1 MHVANQGMVLLGG
14 AMIAGLLAALGF
26 QGVGDPAQ
34 VAGEQIDNSQ
44 PVGFPGSVIETKAVN
59 DAVNDPGKFAGHEKC
74 VDCHRTEVKS
84 WMASKHSTR
93 AFDLLRTSE
102 NALDYAE
109 SLGIAPGEIAR
120 SSLCLDCHASSKNNS
135 DHTPGVVP
143 SVTCESCHGGAD
155 GEDGWLNRHAVYG
168 TRSTSRQQET
178 EEHYL
183 LREEFCREAGQIR
196 SSQLYEMTKR
206 CFSCHVIADE
216 ALSEAGHT
224 HGAGFEYV
232 EKSMGEVRHN
242 FFLKPDENLKVA
254 TLWLEARQ
262 GEARTAT
269 GRLRVMFLLG
279 QMVDL
284 EVSLDNL
291 SGGTEENDY
300 TDELIGRIEDAYELL
315 AEDVVEELE
324 PQEDDPGFAE
334 IAATVGIVEPIYE
347 ALDEDGFDPENKDI
361 YSKAAREIAL
371 QAKEFAKRNGNELS
385 AIDELELFSDDEFD
399 GVYRPVE
406 SRIEKR

>member
-1 MHVANQGMVLLGG
+1 
-14 AMIAGLLAALGF
+14 
-26 QGVGDPAQ
+26 
-34 VAGEQIDNSQ
+34 
-44 PVGFPGSVIETKAVN
+44 
-59 DAVNDPGKFAGHEKC
+59 
-74 VDCHRTEVKS
+74 
-84 WMASKHSTR
+84 
-93 AFDLLRTSE
+93 
-102 NALDYAE
+102 
-109 SLGIAPGEIAR
+109 
-120 SSLCLDCHASSKNNS
+120 
-135 DHTPGVVP
+135 
-143 SVTCESCHGGAD
+143 
-155 GEDGWLNRHAVYG
+155 
-168 TRSTSRQQET
+168 
-178 EEHYL
+178 
-183 LREEFCREAGQIR
+183 
-196 SSQLYEMTKR
+196 
-206 CFSCHVIADE
+206 
-216 ALSEAGHT
+216 
-224 HGAGFEYV
+224 
-232 EKSMGEVRHN
+232 MGEVRHN

-284 EVSLDNL
+284 EVSLDSL

-324 PQEDDPGFAE
+324 PEEDDPGFAE

-347 ALDEDGFDPENKDI
+347 ALDEDGFDPENKDV

-371 QAKEFAKRNGNELS
+371 QAKKFAKRNGKELS